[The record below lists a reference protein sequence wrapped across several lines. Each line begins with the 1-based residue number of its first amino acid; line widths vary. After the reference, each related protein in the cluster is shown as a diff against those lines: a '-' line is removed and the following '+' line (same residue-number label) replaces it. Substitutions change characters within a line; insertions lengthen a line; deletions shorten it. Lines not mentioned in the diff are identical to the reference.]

1 MKEWAFSIC
10 LATVVGCMVKIIL
23 PESGMGRLVN
33 LVMSIFLL
41 SCMFSGFVFKDFDI
55 NLNFDVCDYGEDI
68 SKKFDEIKKNK
79 TFGEVERQL
88 QNMVRQDLIYKK
100 INPLKILININT
112 KDESSILI
120 NSIEIFVKNGE
131 EYDES
136 MIKNYINN
144 KYDVIPEI
152 YLVDG

>member
-1 MKEWAFSIC
+1 
-10 LATVVGCMVKIIL
+10 MVKIIL

-79 TFGEVERQL
+79 TLGEVEKQL
-88 QNMVRQDLIYKK
+88 QNMVKQDLIYKK
-100 INPLKILININT
+100 INPVKILININT

-144 KYDVIPEI
+144 KYDVIPQI
-152 YLVDG
+152 YLVDR

>member
-41 SCMFSGFVFKDFDI
+41 SCMFSGFIFKDFDI

-68 SKKFDEIKKNK
+68 SKKFDEIKKNQ

-100 INPLKILININT
+100 INPVKILININT

-120 NSIEIFVKNGE
+120 NGIEIFVKNGE

-144 KYDVIPEI
+144 KYDGIPEI

>member
-1 MKEWAFSIC
+1 
-10 LATVVGCMVKIIL
+10 MVKIIL

-41 SCMFSGFVFKDFDI
+41 SCMFSGFIFKDFDI

-68 SKKFDEIKKNK
+68 GRKFDEIKKNK

-88 QNMVRQDLIYKK
+88 QNMVKQDLIYKK
-100 INPLKILININT
+100 INPVKILININT

-144 KYDVIPEI
+144 KYDVIPQI
-152 YLVDG
+152 YLVDR

>member
-33 LVMSIFLL
+33 LVTSIFLL

-68 SKKFDEIKKNK
+68 SKKIDEIKKNK

-100 INPLKILININT
+100 INPVKILININT

>member
-100 INPLKILININT
+100 INPVKILISINT

>member
-41 SCMFSGFVFKDFDI
+41 SCMFSGFIFKDFDI

-68 SKKFDEIKKNK
+68 SKKIDEIKKNQ

-88 QNMVRQDLIYKK
+88 QNMVRQDLIYRK

>member
-10 LATVVGCMVKIIL
+10 LATVAGCMVKIIL

-79 TFGEVERQL
+79 TLGEVEKQL
-88 QNMVRQDLIYKK
+88 QNMVKQDLIYKK
-100 INPLKILININT
+100 INPVKILVNINT

-144 KYDVIPEI
+144 KYDVIPQI
-152 YLVDG
+152 YFVDG

>member
-10 LATVVGCMVKIIL
+10 LATVAGCMVKIIL

-79 TFGEVERQL
+79 TLGEVEKQL
-88 QNMVRQDLIYKK
+88 QNMVKQDLIYKK
-100 INPLKILININT
+100 INPVKILININT

-144 KYDVIPEI
+144 KYDVIPQI
-152 YLVDG
+152 YLVDR

>member
-10 LATVVGCMVKIIL
+10 LTTVAGCMVKIIL

-79 TFGEVERQL
+79 TLGEVEKQL
-88 QNMVRQDLIYKK
+88 QNMVKQDLIYKK
-100 INPLKILININT
+100 INPVKILVNINT

-144 KYDVIPEI
+144 KYDVIPQI
-152 YLVDG
+152 YFVDG

>member
-1 MKEWAFSIC
+1 
-10 LATVVGCMVKIIL
+10 MVKIIL

-41 SCMFSGFVFKDFDI
+41 SCMFSGFIFKDFDI

-68 SKKFDEIKKNK
+68 GRKFDEIKKNK

-88 QNMVRQDLIYKK
+88 QNMVKKDLIYKK
-100 INPLKILININT
+100 INPVKILININT

-144 KYDVIPEI
+144 KYDVIPQI
-152 YLVDG
+152 YLVDR

>member
-10 LATVVGCMVKIIL
+10 LATVAGCMVKIIL

-41 SCMFSGFVFKDFDI
+41 SCMFSGFIFKDFDI

-68 SKKFDEIKKNK
+68 GRKFDEIKKNK

-88 QNMVRQDLIYKK
+88 QNMVKQDLIYKK
-100 INPLKILININT
+100 INPVKILININT

-144 KYDVIPEI
+144 KYDVIPQI
-152 YLVDG
+152 YLVDR

>member
-10 LATVVGCMVKIIL
+10 LATVAGCMVKIIL

-41 SCMFSGFVFKDFDI
+41 SCMFSGFIFKDFDI

-88 QNMVRQDLIYKK
+88 QNMVKQDLIYKK
-100 INPLKILININT
+100 INPVKILININT

-144 KYDVIPEI
+144 KYDVIPQI
-152 YLVDG
+152 YLVDR